1 MCGVICKRIK
11 RKERRLLLALFLQFR
26 NVFEVEGRLRDGHG
40 LDIGNRHMQVADKG
54 GHQARHVPVG
64 FSPATPK
71 SISTSAA
78 RAA

>member
-1 MCGVICKRIK
+1 
-11 RKERRLLLALFLQFR
+11 
-26 NVFEVEGRLRDGHG
+26 LRDGHG